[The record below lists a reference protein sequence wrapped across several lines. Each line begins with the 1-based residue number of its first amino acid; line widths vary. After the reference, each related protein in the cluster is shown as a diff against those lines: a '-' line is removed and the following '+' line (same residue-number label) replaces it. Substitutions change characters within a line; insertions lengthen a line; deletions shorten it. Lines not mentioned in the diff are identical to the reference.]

1 MTGEATIATVDEVEA
16 VAADALRWLL
26 SHARDTGGNGLAWA
40 ATPSDDE
47 TDPTF
52 YSGTA
57 GVIAVLLEAWRH
69 FGDER
74 YGDAAVR
81 AARSVSAAVDGR
93 ENSSLYFGLTGM
105 ALALRA
111 VHDEFGTPGAAAVR
125 ALDLVR
131 ARFDGTRWGDWFDL
145 MGGNAGSGLG
155 ALAIGD
161 VDLAV
166 LALEPYLRTAEQT
179 PAGVRWEAER
189 GRSSRFH
196 HISHGTLGVV
206 HGLARV
212 GLAAGR
218 PDLVELAQAGAADVV
233 ARNEAGP
240 AGFLVPHSDP
250 QDHPDLTARYSY
262 GWCHGPSGDAQ
273 VFRLLRDALDDAR
286 WQTFADNCWH
296 TVTRS
301 GLPRRLQPGFWDN
314 NGRCCGTAGVLAL
327 ACDRIAEQDDRPGF
341 ARLLAADLLS
351 RATRD
356 TDGARW
362 SNLENRTT
370 PRLLEPRTGWGS
382 GNAGI
387 VRELLRYIRICR
399 GADPTYAVTWPDQAQ
414 VRSTS
419 LGRAGDGPS
428 APA

>member
-1 MTGEATIATVDEVEA
+1 MTAVETTNTAVGELEA
-16 VAADALRWLL
+16 LARDALRWLL
-26 SHARDTGGNGLAWA
+26 SSARETGGNGLAWA

-57 GVIAVLLEAWRH
+57 GVITVLLEAWRH
-69 FGDER
+69 FGDDR

-81 AARSVSAAVDGR
+81 AARSVSAAVDGQ

-111 VHDEFGTPGAAAVR
+111 VHDELGAPDSAAVR
-125 ALDLVR
+125 AVDLVR

-145 MGGNAGSGLG
+145 MGGNAGIGLG
-155 ALAIGD
+155 ALAMGE

-166 LALEPYLRTAEQT
+166 LAVEPYLRAAERT
-179 PAGVRWEAER
+179 PTGVHWEAER
-189 GRSSRFH
+189 GRTPRFH
-196 HISHGTLGVV
+196 HLSHGTLGIV

-212 GLAAGR
+212 GRAADR
-218 PDLVELAQAGAADVV
+218 SDLVELARAGAADVV
-233 ARNEAGP
+233 ARNEADMT
-240 AGFLVPHSDP
+240 GFLVPHSDP

-262 GWCHGPSGDAQ
+262 GWCHGSSGDAQ
-273 VFRLLRDALDDAR
+273 VFRLLRDVFDDPT
-286 WQTFADNCWH
+286 WQTFADRCWY

-301 GLPRRLQPGFWDN
+301 GLPRRLRPGFWDN

-327 ACDRIAEQDDRPGF
+327 ACDRIVEQDGRPDF
-341 ARLLAADLLS
+341 AHLLIADLLS

-362 SNLENRTT
+362 SNLEHRTT
-370 PRLLEPRTGWGS
+370 PSLLEPRTGWAS

-387 VRELLRYIRICR
+387 VRELLRFVRISR
-399 GADPTYAVTWPDQAQ
+399 GADPTYAVTWPDQPPP
-414 VRSTS
+414 VRS
-419 LGRAGDGPS
+419 
-428 APA
+428 